1 MDRRLYRSR
10 SDSMIAG
17 VCGGLGR
24 YLRIDPI
31 WVRLV
36 FVLLALSGGGLGVL
50 IYIVLW
56 LVIPREGAGQPATTE
71 TVRSGTEEIAE
82 RARAMGEEVRER
94 LAQPD
99 PRLISVIGL
108 ILVAFGVIF
117 LLREFDLA
125 WARWLDFD
133 VLWPVVLIV
142 LGIVLIVRHFRGE

>member
-1 MDRRLYRSR
+1 VDRKLVRSR

-24 YLRIDPI
+24 YLSIDPI

-50 IYIVLW
+50 IYLVLW
-56 LVIPREGAGQPATTE
+56 LVIPREGLGQPATAE

-82 RARAMGEEVRER
+82 RARAMGGEVRER
-94 LAQPD
+94 LSQPD
-99 PRLISVIGL
+99 PRLISLIGVV
-108 ILVAFGVIF
+108 LVGFGVIF
-117 LLREFDLA
+117 LLRELNLA

-133 VLWPVVLIV
+133 VLWPVLLIV
-142 LGIVLIVRHFRGE
+142 LGVILIVRHFRGE

>member
-1 MDRRLYRSR
+1 MDRRLVRSR

-24 YLRIDPI
+24 YLSIDPI

-50 IYIVLW
+50 IYLVLW
-56 LVIPREGAGQPATTE
+56 LVIPREGAGQPATPE

-82 RARAMGEEVRER
+82 RARAMGDEVRER
-94 LAQPD
+94 LSQPD
-99 PRLISVIGL
+99 PRLISLIGVV
-108 ILVAFGVIF
+108 LVGFGVIF
-117 LLREFDLA
+117 LLRELNLA

-133 VLWPVVLIV
+133 VLWPVLLIV
-142 LGIVLIVRHFRGE
+142 PGVILIVRHFRGE

>member
-1 MDRRLYRSR
+1 L
-10 SDSMIAG
+10 A
-17 VCGGLGR
+17 
-24 YLRIDPI
+24 IDPI
-31 WVRLV
+31 WVRIV

-56 LVIPREGAGQPATTE
+56 LVIPREGAGQAATTE

-94 LAQPD
+94 LVQPE
-99 PRLISVIGL
+99 PRLVALIGL
-108 ILVAFGVIF
+108 ALVVFGAVF

-133 VLWPVVLIV
+133 VLWPAVLVV

>member
-1 MDRRLYRSR
+1 MDRGLYRSR
-10 SDSMIAG
+10 SDAMIAG

-24 YLRIDPI
+24 YLAIDPI

-50 IYIVLW
+50 IYLVLW
-56 LVIPREGAGQPATTE
+56 LVIPRQGAGRPATTE
-71 TVRSGTEEIAE
+71 TVRSGTQGIAE
-82 RARAMGEEVRER
+82 RARAMGDEVRER

-99 PRLISVIGL
+99 PSLIALIGGL
-108 ILVAFGVIF
+108 LVVFGAIF
-117 LLREFDLA
+117 LLREFGLA

-133 VLWPVVLIV
+133 VLWPVILIA